1 MAIGVIFDGQFTQAQ
16 YEQVLNEVCPD
27 GAMPPGMQYHAAG
40 ATENGWCVFEV
51 WESREA
57 ADRFFNERLGQAIQ
71 KAKINVQPKFF
82 NVHNI
87 MQP

>member
-27 GAMPPGMQYHAAG
+27 GAMSPGMQYHAAG

-57 ADRFFNERLGQAIQ
+57 ADRFFNERLGRAIQ
-71 KAKINVQPKFF
+71 KANISVQPNFF
-82 NVHNI
+82 DVHNI